1 MGVILSDNLFMKAKK
16 SLGQNFLIDNN
27 VIKKIVSEVDALPG
41 DLVIEIGPGRGALT
55 KRLLSLGCK
64 VIAYEIDTDL
74 RFVLD
79 NLTGDVKV
87 IYKDFLTSDISEDIK
102 NVEYN
107 NLYLVGNLPYYITT
121 PIIEHVIESKINFKK
136 FTIMVQKEVADRFL
150 ASTGTRD
157 YGYITLV
164 LKYYFNMK
172 KVCDVSKYSFNPVP
186 KVESSVVSFF
196 TKERVEEIDTLEYF
210 KFLKNMFRFKRKNI
224 RNNINGIY
232 DIEKI
237 NNTLNKYGLSVSN
250 RSEELSEEIL
260 LDIFKNSLK

>member
-1 MGVILSDNLFMKAKK
+1 MKAKK

-27 VIKKIVSEVDALPG
+27 VINKIVSEVDALPG
-41 DLVIEIGPGRGALT
+41 QLVIEIGPGRGALT

-79 NLTGDVKV
+79 NLNGDVKV

-102 NVEYN
+102 SVEYN

-164 LKYYFNMK
+164 LKYYFNIEVHYIYVFLFRK
-172 KVCDVSKYSFNPVP
+172 KA
-186 KVESSVVSFF
+186 
-196 TKERVEEIDTLEYF
+196 I
-210 KFLKNMFRFKRKNI
+210 
-224 RNNINGIY
+224 
-232 DIEKI
+232 
-237 NNTLNKYGLSVSN
+237 
-250 RSEELSEEIL
+250 
-260 LDIFKNSLK
+260 

>member
-1 MGVILSDNLFMKAKK
+1 M
-16 SLGQNFLIDNN
+16 
-27 VIKKIVSEVDALPG
+27 
-41 DLVIEIGPGRGALT
+41 
-55 KRLLSLGCK
+55 
-64 VIAYEIDTDL
+64 
-74 RFVLD
+74 LD
-79 NLTGDVKV
+79 NLNGDVKV

-164 LKYYFNMK
+164 LKYYFNIK

-186 KVESSVVSFF
+186 KVESSVVSFL

-237 NNTLNKYGLSVSN
+237 NNTLSKYGLSVSN